1 MSRNREQKKAEKA
14 KTGPTRLDNVLIA
27 LKHDK
32 VAIVSL
38 TMLAIILIL
47 SLIAPLLPMDPNATN
62 IAHMLQ
68 GPSAEH
74 WFGTDEVGRD
84 YLARVIYGGRVS
96 LLVGFLAMLTSVV
109 IGVVVGTLAGYCGGI
124 IDMVLMRIVDIMSS
138 IPWMILVTVIS
149 IFLRPGLRSII
160 IVIGF
165 FTWMEIARLVRAE
178 TLSIKEREFVM
189 YARFAGVPIW
199 KIIAKHVIPSVF
211 PTIII
216 AATSG
221 IANAIMT
228 ESSLSFLGIG
238 IQQPM
243 SSWGSLLQSAQ
254 GTMQNA
260 FYMAVIPGLLIVIT
274 IFAFNKLGNLL
285 RIFVEPRVM
294 AGEKE

>member
-1 MSRNREQKKAEKA
+1 M
-14 KTGPTRLDNVLIA
+14 DNVILA

-32 VAIVSL
+32 I
-38 TMLAIILIL
+38 AIISLVFLLFIIL
-47 SLIAPLLPMDPNATN
+47 MSLIAPLIPVDPNATN

-68 GPSAEH
+68 QPSANH

-96 LLVGFLAMLTSVV
+96 LLVGFLAMLTSLT
-109 IGVVVGTLAGYCGGI
+109 IGVVVGTLSGYCGGV

-178 TLSIKEREFVM
+178 TLSVKEREFVI
-189 YARFAGVPIW
+189 YAKFAGIPIW
-199 KIIAKHVIPSVF
+199 KIIIKHVIPSVA
-211 PTIII
+211 PTIIVSASTSI
-216 AATSG
+216 AS
-221 IANAIMT
+221 AIMT

-243 SSWGSLLQSAQ
+243 SSWGSLLQNAQ
-254 GTMQNA
+254 GSMQNA
-260 FYMAVIPGLLIVIT
+260 FYMAVIPGVLIIMT

-285 RIFVEPRVM
+285 RIYVEPRIM

>member
-1 MSRNREQKKAEKA
+1 MKKEQNNSKKRRME
-14 KTGPTRLDNVLIA
+14 RVISA
-27 LKHDK
+27 LKKDK

-38 TMLAIILIL
+38 IFLAFIIII
-47 SLIAPLLPMDPNATN
+47 SLIAPLLPIDPNKTDVMN
-62 IAHMLQ
+62 MLTP
-68 GPSAEH
+68 PSGDH

-96 LLVGFLAMLTSVV
+96 LLVGVLAMLASVF
-109 IGVVVGTLAGYCGGI
+109 IGVTVGTISGYCGGI
-124 IDMVLMRIVDIMSS
+124 VDMILMRIVDIMSS

-149 IFLRPGLRSII
+149 IFLNPGLKSII
-160 IVIGF
+160 IVIGC

-178 TLSIKEREFVM
+178 TLSIKEREYVM
-189 YARFAGVPIW
+189 YAKFVGTPFW
-199 KIIAKHVIPSVF
+199 KVIIMHIIPSVF

-216 AATSG
+216 AATTS
-221 IANAIMT
+221 IAGAIMT

-254 GTMQNA
+254 TNLQNA
-260 FYMAVIPGLLIVIT
+260 LYMAFIPGLLIVCT

-285 RIFVEPRVM
+285 RIYVEPRVTS
-294 AGEKE
+294 GEKE